1 MQDNARGYGLALA
14 SPLGLLY
21 LLFLVAPIS
30 LFLSVSVFKYDPF
43 ELYKTTLTGENFIRL
58 VADTYYNAIILGTV
72 RVAGLTTLIA
82 FLLSYPLAYFLVRRA
97 GAWRG
102 VLIFLVV
109 APLTT
114 GTIVRTYAWIV
125 LFGAEGTI
133 NSILIGLGLIQRPL
147 VILGTE
153 TAVIIALV
161 HILMPYMVF
170 PLFSALAAQ
179 DPNVEHAASTLGA
192 GRARIFF
199 EVTLPLSRS
208 GILMGSVLVFT
219 LAAGSIVTAQL
230 IGGKDIQMMGP
241 LLYELVMHTLNW
253 PLGSAVAALL
263 VAMQFLIVLLYFRS
277 GRRRNVGH

>member
-1 MQDNARGYGLALA
+1 MQGASRNFGLVLA
-14 SPLGLLY
+14 TPISLLY
-21 LLFLVAPIS
+21 VLFLLAPIS
-30 LFLSVSVFKYDPF
+30 MFLVVSLFRYDAF
-43 ELYKTTLTGENFIRL
+43 ELYKPELTGENFLRL
-58 VADTYYNAIILGTV
+58 VSDSYYSSNILGTL
-72 RVAGLTTLIA
+72 RVAGLTTLFS
-82 FLLSYPLAYFLVRRA
+82 FLLSYPLAYFLVRAA

-102 VLIFLVV
+102 ALIFLVV

-114 GTIVRTYAWIV
+114 GTIVRTYGWIV
-125 LFGAEGTI
+125 LFGAEGTV
-133 NSILIGLGLIQRPL
+133 NSILMGLGLIGKPL

-170 PLFSALAAQ
+170 PLFSALASQ

-219 LAAGSIVTAQL
+219 LSAGSIVTAQL
-230 IGGKDIQMMGP
+230 IGGKDVQMLGP
-241 LLYELVMHTLNW
+241 LLYDLVMHTLNW

-263 VAMQFLIVLLYFRS
+263 VALQFGIVLLYFRG
-277 GRRRNVGH
+277 GRRRHARS